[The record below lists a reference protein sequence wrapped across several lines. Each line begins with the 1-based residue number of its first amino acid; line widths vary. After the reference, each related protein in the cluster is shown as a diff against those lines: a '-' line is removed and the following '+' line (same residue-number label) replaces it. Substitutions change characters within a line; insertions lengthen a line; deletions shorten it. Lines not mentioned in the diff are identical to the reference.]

1 MTGSSTGS
9 GGGAGREGG
18 DPARPPGSAWTLE
31 GPWITSDAAGGT
43 ATRLAQSKRPRRP
56 CRPRGV
62 IAFVLAIVLLAVAAI
77 AAGSY
82 VLLRTRGSPGETA
95 GRYLSAWQRGNVAA
109 MRELSVGVPA
119 GGLAGPL
126 AQVDRDLGVR
136 SKDLRL
142 GAVTSGGSGTA
153 RAAFT
158 ATLTLAGGVRWTYQG
173 KLQLLHRS
181 RHWWVNWSP
190 AAIYPALTQGE
201 RFRVT
206 AVWPARAAV
215 LGAGGT
221 RLDSPQATA
230 ESGSIQMLTGMTA
243 AATAS
248 QLKKLGPPYRPGDL
262 VGQSGIEQAYER
274 RLAGAPRT
282 SIELVAGGRVAA
294 TVANFGGRAG
304 TPVRTSIDMHV
315 QQAASRAVATVTGF
329 NVAMVAIRPSTGDV
343 LAVVNKPG
351 GFNRALEGTYPPG
364 STFKMITASALA
376 VTGMRSHD
384 TVQCPAKIN
393 IGGRSFHNF
402 DFEQLGTTNLLT
414 AFAVSCNTTFADLAA
429 QRLGGGRLGAMASNF
444 GFGVTPHLG
453 IPAVLG
459 TYTAP
464 ADSTQLAANG
474 FGQGT
479 DLVNP
484 LEMATVAGAIDNGA
498 WRSPRLVTNPALPH
512 SAPRPLGPE
521 ITATLRPMMAAVV
534 SIGTAANVGFPP
546 GVFGKTGTAEFGSGP
561 NPPSHAWFAGYR
573 GDLAFAVIV
582 EGGGTGADKAGPVA
596 NAFLRG
602 L

>member
-1 MTGSSTGS
+1 MTGHSADGADGGGRQ
-9 GGGAGREGG
+9 GGGANS
-18 DPARPPGSAWTLE
+18 PGSAWTIE
-31 GPWITSDAAGGT
+31 GPWSTSATAGNGT
-43 ATRLAQSKRPRRP
+43 TRAK
-56 CRPRGV
+56 RPRGV
-62 IAFVLAIVLLAVAAI
+62 IAFVLVIVLLAVAAV

-82 VLLRTRGSPGETA
+82 VLLRARGSPGETA
-95 GRYLSAWQRGNVAA
+95 ARYLSAWQRGNVAA

-119 GGLAGPL
+119 AGLAGPL

-136 SKDLRL
+136 ARSLRL
-142 GAVTSGGSGTA
+142 GAVTGSRHGAA
-153 RAAFT
+153 RASFT
-158 ATLTLAGGVRWTYQG
+158 ATLTLADGVRWTYQG
-173 KLQLLHRS
+173 RLQLLQRS

-190 AAIYPALTQGE
+190 AAIYPRLTQGE
-201 RFRVT
+201 RFGVA

-215 LGAGGT
+215 LAADGT
-221 RLDSPQATA
+221 RLGSPQAVA
-230 ESGSIQMLTGMTA
+230 ESGSVQMLAGITGPVTA
-243 AATAS
+243 A
-248 QLKKLGPPYRPGDL
+248 QLKQLGPPYRQGDL
-262 VGQSGIEQAYER
+262 AGQSGIEQTYER
-274 RLAGAPRT
+274 HLAGAPRT
-282 SIELVAGGRVAA
+282 SIELVAGHRIVA
-294 TVANFGGRAG
+294 TVANFGGHPG
-304 TPVRTSIDMHV
+304 TAVRTSIDMRV
-315 QQAASRAVATVTGF
+315 QQAASRAVATVAGF

-351 GFNRALEGTYPPG
+351 GFNRALLGTYPPG

-376 VTGMRSHD
+376 MTGMRRTD
-384 TVQCPAKIN
+384 PVQCPAKID

-402 DFEQLGTTNLLT
+402 DFEQLGTTSLLT
-414 AFAVSCNTTFADLAA
+414 AFAVSCNTTFAGLAA
-429 QRLGGGRLGAMASNF
+429 QRLGGGKLGAMASNF
-444 GFGVTPHLG
+444 GFGATPHLG
-453 IPAVLG
+453 VPAVLG
-459 TYTAP
+459 RYTAP

-484 LEMATVAGAIDNGA
+484 LEMATVAGAVDNGA
-498 WRSPRLVTNPALPH
+498 WRAPRLVTDPAPPR
-512 SAPRPLGPE
+512 SPPRPLSAV